1 MGSLIGIVFVLWII
15 GFMAYRLWSDGRP
28 SKIKGFNDVDRK
40 SNNTSKTEQ
49 PSFSDDG
56 SFKLF
61 LKTVLLPI
69 ISLVVLGIFVSQ
81 CEGGSGKTSS
91 SSNGGWWQTNSCGK
105 GAKLDEF
112 KDGRGQWRNPDGKF
126 CSR

>member
-1 MGSLIGIVFVLWII
+1 MGSLFGIVFVLWII
-15 GFMAYRLWSDGRP
+15 GYMTYSLWQNGRP
-28 SKIKGFNDVDRK
+28 AKIKHFNVVENK
-40 SNNTSKTEQ
+40 TNNSTKPEQ

-69 ISLVVLGIFVSQ
+69 ILVVFLGIAVSQ

-91 SSNGGWWQTNSCGK
+91 SSNSGWWKTNSCGT
-105 GAKLDEF
+105 GAKFDEF
-112 KDGRGQWRNPDGKF
+112 NDGRGQWRNPDGKF